1 MSKTVMPN
9 KSVVLN
15 VAHKVRSHFVMT
27 SMVWVLTN
35 HKPRRGQHVHHC
47 GLRSAL
53 YNAPTP
59 LCHCHQRGQ
68 DAMQHNARSNVVVF
82 ALTHQM
88 PQQLITINI
97 VNGTTKPRQFQ
108 DFIQI

>member
-1 MSKTVMPN
+1 
-9 KSVVLN
+9 
-15 VAHKVRSHFVMT
+15 
-27 SMVWVLTN
+27 
-35 HKPRRGQHVHHC
+35 
-47 GLRSAL
+47 
-53 YNAPTP
+53 
-59 LCHCHQRGQ
+59 
-68 DAMQHNARSNVVVF
+68 VF